1 MSAAIHEDKDI
12 DLGPI
17 AGRRIAVLGFG
28 AQGRAHALNLR
39 DSGQDVVVGLRAGS
53 ASADV
58 CRQHGLEPVSL
69 EKAAE
74 SELVVMLVPD
84 PVQAAVYENILA
96 SRMKK
101 HSALIFAH
109 GYNIHYRRIVPRS
122 DLDVLLVAPLGIGEQ
137 VRLQY
142 EAGLGVPALVGVHQ
156 DASGQAMAL
165 AFAYAK
171 LNGHGRAVVME
182 TTFAEETETD
192 LFAEQAVL
200 CGGIDHLVTSAFETL
215 TEAGYSPDIAYFCCL
230 HEVKLMADMLHR
242 RGIAGTRQSISV
254 AAEFGDYTRGPRVIN
269 EASRA
274 AMQDLLAEIR
284 DGRFADELDAQIE
297 AGSPL
302 IRRRRTAAESHDI
315 EKVGARLRAR
325 MPWLQKKH
333 NR

>member
-1 MSAAIHEDKDI
+1 MSAAIYEDQDI
-12 DLGPI
+12 DQSPI
-17 AGRRIAVLGFG
+17 DDRRIAVLGFG

-39 DSGQDVVVGLRAGS
+39 DSGQNVVVGLRAGS
-53 ASADV
+53 ASADA
-58 CRQHGLEPVSL
+58 CREYGLEHVSL

-84 PVQAAVYENILA
+84 PEQGVLYENILA

-109 GYNIHYRRIVPRS
+109 GYNIHYRRIVPRK

-137 VRLQY
+137 VRAQY
-142 EAGLGVPALVGVHQ
+142 AAGLGVPALVGVHQ
-156 DASGQAMAL
+156 DASGQARAL

-171 LNGHGRAVVME
+171 VNGHGRAAVME

-200 CGGIDHLVTSAFETL
+200 CGGIDHLVTSAFEIL

-230 HEVKLMADMLHR
+230 HEVKLMADMIHR
-242 RGIAGTRQSISV
+242 RGISGTRQSISV
-254 AAEFGDYTRGPRVIN
+254 AAEYGDYTRGPRVIN

-274 AMQDLLAEIR
+274 AMRDLLAEIR
-284 DGRFADELDAQIE
+284 DGRFADELDAEIE

-302 IRRRRTAAESHDI
+302 IHQRRAAAETHDI
-315 EKVGARLRAR
+315 EKVGALLRAR
-325 MPWLQKKH
+325 MPWLQKKD
-333 NR
+333 

>member
-254 AAEFGDYTRGPRVIN
+254 AAEFGDYTRGPRWSIQPH
-269 EASRA
+269 EKTQCADLCAWLQHPLPAHRA
-274 AMQDLLAEIR
+274 AVR
-284 DGRFADELDAQIE
+284 PRCS
-297 AGSPL
+297 AGG
-302 IRRRRTAAESHDI
+302 AAGH
-315 EKVGARLRAR
+315 R
-325 MPWLQKKH
+325 
-333 NR
+333 

>member
-1 MSAAIHEDKDI
+1 MSAAIYEDKDI
-12 DLGPI
+12 DLTPI
-17 AGRRIAVLGFG
+17 DGRRIAVLGFG

-39 DSGQDVVVGLRAGS
+39 DSGQDVVVGLREGS
-53 ASADV
+53 ASADA
-58 CRQHGLEPVSL
+58 CREYGLELVSL

-84 PVQAAVYENILA
+84 SEQVAVYENILA

-109 GYNIHYRRIVPRS
+109 GYNIHYRRIVPRE

-156 DASGQAMAL
+156 DASGQARAL

-171 LNGHGRAVVME
+171 VNGHGRAAVME

-200 CGGIDHLVTSAFETL
+200 CGGIDHLITGAYEIL
-215 TEAGYSPDIAYFCCL
+215 TEAGYSPEIAYFCCL
-230 HEVKLMADMLHR
+230 HEVKLMADMIHR
-242 RGIAGTRQSISV
+242 RGIAGTRQSISM
-254 AAEFGDYTRGPRVIN
+254 AAEYGDYTRGPRIIN

-274 AMQDLLAEIR
+274 AMRDFLAEIR
-284 DGRFADELDAQIE
+284 DGRFADELDAEIE

-302 IRRRRTAAESHDI
+302 IRQRRAAAESHDI
-315 EKVGARLRAR
+315 EKVGALLRAR
-325 MPWLQKKH
+325 MPWLRKKE
-333 NR
+333 

>member
-1 MSAAIHEDKDI
+1 MSAAIYEDKDI
-12 DLGPI
+12 DPRPI
-17 AGRRIAVLGFG
+17 TGKRVAVLGFG

-39 DSGQDVVVGLRAGS
+39 DSGQEVVVGLRAGS
-53 ASADV
+53 ASADA

-84 PVQAAVYENILA
+84 SEQVALYENILA
-96 SRMKK
+96 SRMRK
-101 HSALIFAH
+101 HSALVFAH
-109 GYNIHYRRIVPRS
+109 GYNIHYRRIVPRK

-156 DASGQAMAL
+156 DASGQARAL

-171 LNGHGRAVVME
+171 VNGHGRAAVME

-200 CGGIDHLVTSAFETL
+200 CGGIDQLVISAFETL

-254 AAEFGDYTRGPRVIN
+254 AAEYGDYTRGPRVIN

-274 AMQDLLAEIR
+274 AMRDLLAEIR
-284 DGRFADELDAQIE
+284 DGRFADELDAEIA

-302 IRRRRTAAESHDI
+302 IRRRRAAAESHDI
-315 EKVGARLRAR
+315 EKVGAALRAR
-325 MPWLQKKH
+325 MPWLQKKE
-333 NR
+333 